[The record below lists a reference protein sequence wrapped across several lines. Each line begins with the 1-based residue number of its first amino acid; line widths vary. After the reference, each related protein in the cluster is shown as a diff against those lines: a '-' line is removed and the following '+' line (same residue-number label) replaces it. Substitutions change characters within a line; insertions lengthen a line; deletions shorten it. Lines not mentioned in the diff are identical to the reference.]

1 MLRRIARFRR
11 VISTVVILV
20 VTAAAM
26 SMGNAWAHGNRDIRE
41 KTALS
46 SATGVPPCHEAKAI
60 TLHKGDANALCLA
73 LCEAASPDHFHMDAA
88 FSPPQPVKAK
98 AIFSDVTFT
107 RLSGMF
113 PAPTREAVPPIKSA
127 RFRPLYLQT
136 QRLLI

>member
-26 SMGNAWAHGNRDIRE
+26 SMGNAWAHGNRDIRL

-46 SATGVPPCHEAKAI
+46 SAAPAPPCHEAKAV
-60 TLHKGDANALCLA
+60 TLNKGDANALCHA

-88 FSPPQPVKAK
+88 LSPPQPVKAK
-98 AIFSDVTFT
+98 AIISLMSFT

-113 PAPTREAVPPIKSA
+113 PAPKPEAVPPIKSA
-127 RFRPLYLQT
+127 RFRPLSLPT

>member
-11 VISTVVILV
+11 VIGTVVILV

-46 SATGVPPCHEAKAI
+46 SATPVPPCHEAKAI
-60 TLHKGDANALCLA
+60 THKGDANVLCHA

-88 FSPPQPVKAK
+88 LSPQQPVKDK
-98 AIFSDVTFT
+98 AFISEMSFT
-107 RLSGMF
+107 RLLGIF
-113 PAPTREAVPPIKSA
+113 PAPKPEAVPHIKTA
-127 RFRPLYLQT
+127 RLRPLYLQT